1 VERYTPAGVCPS
13 EIQFDI
19 DNGTI
24 KNVNFIG
31 GCPGNLKAISQ
42 LIDGMAIDKV
52 IETFKGNICQ
62 NQTSC
67 TDQLARALEKH
78 KAI

>member
-1 VERYTPAGVCPS
+1 MERYIPQGVCPS

-19 DNGTI
+19 DNGII
-24 KNVNFIG
+24 KNVNFVG
-31 GCPGNLKAISQ
+31 GCPGNLKAISR
-42 LIDGMAIDKV
+42 LIDGMAVDKV

-67 TDQLARALEKH
+67 VDQLARALENTK
-78 KAI
+78 

>member
-1 VERYTPAGVCPS
+1 VERYIPQGVCPS

-24 KNVNFIG
+24 KNVNFVG
-31 GCPGNLKAISQ
+31 GCPGNLKAISR
-42 LIDGMAIDKV
+42 LIDGMTIDKV

-62 NQTSC
+62 NETSC
-67 TDQLARALEKH
+67 ADQLARALEKH

>member
-1 VERYTPAGVCPS
+1 VERYIPVGVCPS

-31 GCPGNLKAISQ
+31 GCPGNLKAISR

-67 TDQLARALEKH
+67 ADQLARALEKH